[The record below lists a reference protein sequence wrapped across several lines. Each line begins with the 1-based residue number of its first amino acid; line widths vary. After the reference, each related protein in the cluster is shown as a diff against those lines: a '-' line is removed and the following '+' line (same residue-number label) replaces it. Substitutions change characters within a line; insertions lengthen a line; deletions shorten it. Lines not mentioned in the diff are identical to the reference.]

1 MKLLLDERK
10 ESARALM
17 SRMLRGG
24 GPIAS
29 ECPLVF
35 DERFSGHILAFHEGN
50 EVRSA
55 CAILAREFVIGETR
69 VRGGLIGSVAT
80 DPAWQ
85 NRGLA
90 TALLIQAEAALQRE
104 GCAFACLWANEPE
117 FYLRRGYG
125 PIGCEED
132 FIVSPELRSQLP
144 GFRGLRAMTR
154 DDAGAIQRLYARH
167 RSRLERTVEETAA
180 LLECPGMSTFVLE
193 RANEIVAYA
202 CLGRGAD
209 MPNVIHEWGGS
220 DEDVLALVHAHLE
233 ARSSKDDAVDETT
246 ELFFIAPPSAQE
258 LCERLRGMG
267 AISHRGILGLGKI
280 LDRAAAAELLN
291 RRIGNAGTVE
301 VLEREN
307 SGAFHVRGPKDEG
320 FLDDE
325 GCLALLFG
333 VEDVRAEVQS
343 FLADF
348 GLEDARLP
356 LEPFAWG
363 LDSI

>member
-1 MKLLLDERK
+1 MNLLVDERK

-35 DERFSGHILAFHEGN
+35 DERFSGRILAFHEGN

-55 CAILAREFVIGETR
+55 CAILTREFVIGETR

-104 GCAFACLWANEPE
+104 GCAFACLWANEPD

-132 FIVSPELRSQLP
+132 FIVSPELRSRLP
-144 GFRGLRAMTR
+144 AFRGLRAMTR
-154 DDAGAIQRLYARH
+154 NDAEAIHGLYSRH
-167 RSRLERTVEETAA
+167 RSRLERTAEETAA
-180 LLECPGMSTFVLE
+180 LLECPGMSTFVIE
-193 RANEIVAYA
+193 RANETVAYA
-202 CLGRGAD
+202 CRGRGSDLAD
-209 MPNVIHEWGGS
+209 TIHEWGGS

-233 ARSSKDDAVDETT
+233 ARSG
-246 ELFFIAPPSAQE
+246 ELFLIAPPPADG
-258 LCERLRGMG
+258 LCERLRGLG
-267 AISHRGILGLGKI
+267 AVSRRGMLGLGKI
-280 LDRAAAAELLN
+280 LDRAAAAEVLN
-291 RRIGNAGTVE
+291 QRIGRAGKVE
-301 VLEREN
+301 AVNREDG
-307 SGAFHVRGPKDEG
+307 GAFQFRGPKKEG
-320 FLDDE
+320 VLDDQ

-333 VEDVRAEVQS
+333 VEDVRADVQR
-343 FLADF
+343 FLEEF
-348 GLEDARLP
+348 GLEGVDLP